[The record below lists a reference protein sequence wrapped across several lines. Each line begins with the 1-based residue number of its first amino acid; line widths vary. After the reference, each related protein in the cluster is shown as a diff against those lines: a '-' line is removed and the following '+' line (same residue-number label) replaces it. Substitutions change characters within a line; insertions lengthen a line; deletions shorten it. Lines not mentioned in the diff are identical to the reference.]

1 MLVAVTV
8 RTLRT
13 RRRHRDLLDLL
24 ATPWPAVPGAHVL
37 DHPVPVAYCLP
48 GLRSRL
54 VLSAGVLDALEPA
67 AVAAVLAHERAH
79 LRERHDLV
87 VLPFVAWGATA
98 PFVRGMV
105 CAQLAVAALVEMRAD
120 DVADR
125 GYHPHPA
132 HRGAAHHGRRGPG
145 RRADVVQRRPWNT
158 GCTASW
164 HRPRHCPARCAG
176 WCGWRRSRWSRCRSW
191 RSCWAEWAGGPRP
204 TRTGI
209 QPPRPRLL
217 PPDRG
222 WTDAG
227 TGRSSMW
234 PPKFES
240 RGRAV
245 NDLLT
250 RLRVATTDVERRDDA
265 LRAEMQERRDAAALV
280 PERAGAA
287 LDPVVEIG
295 GQQVDRFE
303 FEQETIVL
311 RTGRPVLA
319 IVRDGAQ
326 LVFDDPE
333 SEVWKQR
340 LQDSSSLLVDAARAT
355 GRIEVEGHSL
365 AWLGTGWL
373 VKSDVVVTNR
383 HVAAEFGRHSG
394 TSFVFRQGL
403 NGRNMKASIDFLE
416 EHGRSDSLMFRLEQI
431 LHIED
436 VDGPD
441 IAFIRVSPVDG
452 QSLAT
457 PVGLAMRPN
466 EDELVAVI
474 GYPARDSRIPDQP
487 LMDRIFGDVY
497 DKKRLAPGQVTRF
510 DTEVLRHDCSTLG
523 GNSGSAVISLRTGM
537 AVGLHFAGRF
547 LQTNFAV
554 PSTVVGERLEQ
565 VLGDA
570 RRTRRGDHRVEEP
583 VARRVAGPPG
593 ARDEPGGCDA
603 PRWNHVLRRRSPSDH
618 GRGRRPLP
626 GCRQQ
631 RRPPQ
636 REPERAARPG
646 RSRGRRVHRGGAGGL
661 PGSPGYTRRRSSGTA
676 QRRRCQS
683 SRVGRMTFSPSPPTV
698 VPRAC
703 CGTSTSPC

>member
-1 MLVAVTV
+1 M
-8 RTLRT
+8 
-13 RRRHRDLLDLL
+13 
-24 ATPWPAVPGAHVL
+24 
-37 DHPVPVAYCLP
+37 
-48 GLRSRL
+48 
-54 VLSAGVLDALEPA
+54 
-67 AVAAVLAHERAH
+67 
-79 LRERHDLV
+79 
-87 VLPFVAWGATA
+87 
-98 PFVRGMV
+98 
-105 CAQLAVAALVEMRAD
+105 
-120 DVADR
+120 
-125 GYHPHPA
+125 
-132 HRGAAHHGRRGPG
+132 
-145 RRADVVQRRPWNT
+145 
-158 GCTASW
+158 
-164 HRPRHCPARCAG
+164 
-176 WCGWRRSRWSRCRSW
+176 
-191 RSCWAEWAGGPRP
+191 
-204 TRTGI
+204 
-209 QPPRPRLL
+209 
-217 PPDRG
+217 
-222 WTDAG
+222 
-227 TGRSSMW
+227 
-234 PPKFES
+234 
-240 RGRAV
+240 

-265 LRAEMQERRDAAALV
+265 LRAEMRERRDAAALV

-295 GQQVDRFE
+295 GHQVDRFE

-403 NGRNMKASIDFLE
+403 NGRDMKASIDFLE

-583 VARRVAGPPG
+583 VARRVADLPEPATSQVAATRPAGTTFSVVVPLRITVEVGDPYPDAGSNAGLPNASRNGQPGPVDPEDGVFTEAVPADYRDRLGYAETFLGDG
-593 ARDEPGGCDA
+593 AEVPLPVVTGGQDDVLTF
-603 PRWNHVLRRRSPSDH
+603 PSDGGSESVLRYEHFSVLMSRSRRLCRFSAVNIDGLSSISMARVGWRTDPRIPLASQIRGECYGAEPKFSRGHMTRREDPIWGSGESSVKANADSMH
-618 GRGRRPLP
+618 VTNAVPQMQPFNAGVWLELENYALQHARQDDMRISVFTVSQRLDIAGRRFSRGAHPLQTAHLDP
-626 GCRQQ
+626 VLLAVIAESIVRGDQHALLLRDAQDLL
-631 RRPPQ
+631 PDVGM
-636 REPERAARPG
+636 ELVERGQVGIEVGLVQGVRGGIERGAARP
-646 RSRGRRVHRGGAGGL
+646 
-661 PGSPGYTRRRSSGTA
+661 
-676 QRRRCQS
+676 
-683 SRVGRMTFSPSPPTV
+683 
-698 VPRAC
+698 
-703 CGTSTSPC
+703 